1 MSGKLYKAGS
11 LELTSSHN
19 WYTRAKHERRKCSI
33 TNCKKIR
40 SDGKAFCAACWEH
53 LKGRLE

>member
-40 SDGKAFCAACWEH
+40 SDGKAFCAAHWERV
-53 LKGRLE
+53 KGKL